1 LSANRILITGCSGGG
16 KTTLINALAD
26 KGYVTVPEPGRRIV
40 AEQKANSGKAL
51 PWIDLNAFSKRALA
65 MAKDDLIEANK
76 NKHLVFFD
84 RGIIDAAIA
93 LEYSGGRVYRET
105 LGETQ
110 HYSPEVFLAPPWR
123 EIYKSDADRKHGFD
137 EALAEY
143 ERIGSALLELGYN
156 IHMLPKVC
164 VNDRVDFVL
173 KTLRK

>member
-1 LSANRILITGCSGGG
+1 MSANRILITGCSGGG

-51 PWIDLNAFSKRALA
+51 PWIDLTAFSKRALA

-76 NKHLVFFD
+76 TKHLVFFD

-93 LEYSGGRVYRET
+93 LEYSGGRLHRET
-105 LGETQ
+105 LGDKQ

-143 ERIGSALLELGYN
+143 ERIHSALLELGYH

-164 VNDRVDFVL
+164 VNKRVDFVL
-173 KTLRK
+173 KTLGE

>member
-1 LSANRILITGCSGGG
+1 MSANRILITGCSGGG

-26 KGYVTVPEPGRRIV
+26 KGYLTVPEPGRRIV

-65 MAKDDLIEANK
+65 MAKDDLIETNDT
-76 NKHLVFFD
+76 KHLVFFD
-84 RGIIDAAIA
+84 RGLIDAAIA
-93 LEYSGGRVYRET
+93 LEYSGGCVYRET

-110 HYSPEVFLAPPWR
+110 HYSLEVFLAPPWR
-123 EIYKSDADRKHGFD
+123 GIYKSDADRKHGFD

-164 VNDRVDFVL
+164 INDRVDFVV
-173 KTLRK
+173 KTLGK

>member
-93 LEYSGGRVYRET
+93 LEYSGGRVYREI

-110 HYSPEVFLAPPWR
+110 HYSPEVFLAPPWP
-123 EIYKSDADRKHGFD
+123 EIYKTDADRKHRFD

-173 KTLRK
+173 KTLEK